1 MSKKPKKPHYI
12 RPPFEPQWEDE
23 AAPDARIDPRLKEE
37 EESKLFKHTIENA
50 KIPLEDCEK
59 EKRAQADQMDQH
71 SKSRTAKKSPSGRV
85 DIDLHGMTVRE
96 AQNHVLH
103 TIQTLIDQS
112 QGKTLDI
119 RIITGKGNNSA
130 GGKPQLISSIHHVV
144 EARFAARIISMEVSP
159 HELKLGGSFV
169 RGHFDLRIK

>member
-1 MSKKPKKPHYI
+1 MSKNPKKPHYI
-12 RPPFEPQWEDE
+12 RPNFEPEWEDE
-23 AAPDARIDPRLKEE
+23 AVPETPIDSRLKEE
-37 EESKLFKHTIENA
+37 EESRLFKYTIENA
-50 KIPLEDCEK
+50 KIPVKDHEK
-59 EKRAQADQMDQH
+59 EKRAQADQLAH
-71 SKSRTAKKSPSGRV
+71 NSKTRTAKKSSSGRV

-112 QGKTLDI
+112 QGKILDI

-144 EARFAARIISMEVSP
+144 EARFSERIISMEVSP

-169 RGHFDLRIK
+169 KGHFDLRIK